1 MKQRLEPIVF
11 AELDAIGLALVE
23 LRIGGSRNRPVLD
36 VRIDRRDLG
45 DVKIEDCERASRVI
59 EARLDAAPELING
72 RYVLEVSSPGLE
84 RAVRSLADWR
94 RFVGRRVSVKS
105 PRFGAIGGWI
115 EAEIVAV
122 QGDDA
127 EARIVVREGQ
137 GAEIVLEPA
146 EVHEAR
152 LAFNWKP

>member
-1 MKQRLEPIVF
+1 MRQALEPIVI
-11 AELDAIGLALVE
+11 AELDAIGLELVE

-36 VRIDRRDLG
+36 VRIDRRDLR
-45 DVKIEDCERASRVI
+45 DVRIEDCERASRAL
-59 EARLDAAPELING
+59 ETRLDAEPELISG

-122 QGDDA
+122 RGDDA
-127 EARIVVREGQ
+127 EARIVMRERE

-146 EVHEAR
+146 DVQQAR
-152 LAFNWKP
+152 LAFTWKP